1 MISPE
6 NIVKAKK
13 KKRIVI
19 KVGTSSLTQP
29 NGKVNIYFID
39 HLARQISDL
48 SNRDMDVILVS
59 SGAIGIGMPVLGFE
73 HKPNYLPYRQACAA
87 VGQNILMG
95 LYGKCFHDY
104 GKTVAQLLMTKGDAL
119 NTKRYMHMKGALSAL
134 LELGVIPII
143 NENDAVTVDEI
154 KIGDNDTLSAIVA
167 SVAEADLLILLSDI
181 EGLYDKDPHE
191 FADAHLIH
199 DVPHFTRE
207 LFNVAGG
214 AGSARGT
221 GGMYTKLLA
230 AEICVH
236 SGIDMVIAKSDAK
249 EILQRII
256 SGESIGTFF
265 HAENVHP
272 QMKRREIIIGSNV
285 RGKIFIDKGCSEAI
299 LNKGS
304 SLLAIGITK
313 IEGIFSEGDAV
324 SLFYGNHEIA
334 RGISHYG
341 SVELAQIKGLH
352 TKEMRN
358 ALGTPPPYDT
368 VIHRDNLLVMR

>member
-73 HKPNYLPYRQACAA
+73 HKPDYLPYRQACAA

-143 NENDAVTVDEI
+143 NENDAAY
-154 KIGDNDTLSAIVA
+154 S
-167 SVAEADLLILLSDI
+167 
-181 EGLYDKDPHE
+181 
-191 FADAHLIH
+191 
-199 DVPHFTRE
+199 R
-207 LFNVAGG
+207 
-214 AGSARGT
+214 
-221 GGMYTKLLA
+221 
-230 AEICVH
+230 
-236 SGIDMVIAKSDAK
+236 
-249 EILQRII
+249 
-256 SGESIGTFF
+256 
-265 HAENVHP
+265 
-272 QMKRREIIIGSNV
+272 
-285 RGKIFIDKGCSEAI
+285 
-299 LNKGS
+299 
-304 SLLAIGITK
+304 
-313 IEGIFSEGDAV
+313 
-324 SLFYGNHEIA
+324 
-334 RGISHYG
+334 
-341 SVELAQIKGLH
+341 
-352 TKEMRN
+352 
-358 ALGTPPPYDT
+358 
-368 VIHRDNLLVMR
+368 

>member
-1 MISPE
+1 
-6 NIVKAKK
+6 
-13 KKRIVI
+13 
-19 KVGTSSLTQP
+19 
-29 NGKVNIYFID
+29 
-39 HLARQISDL
+39 
-48 SNRDMDVILVS
+48 
-59 SGAIGIGMPVLGFE
+59 
-73 HKPNYLPYRQACAA
+73 
-87 VGQNILMG
+87 
-95 LYGKCFHDY
+95 
-104 GKTVAQLLMTKGDAL
+104 
-119 NTKRYMHMKGALSAL
+119 
-134 LELGVIPII
+134 
-143 NENDAVTVDEI
+143 
-154 KIGDNDTLSAIVA
+154 
-167 SVAEADLLILLSDI
+167 
-181 EGLYDKDPHE
+181 
-191 FADAHLIH
+191 
-199 DVPHFTRE
+199 
-207 LFNVAGG
+207 
-214 AGSARGT
+214 
-221 GGMYTKLLA
+221 MYTKLLA

-285 RGKIFIDKGCSEAI
+285 RGRIFIDKGCSEAI

-324 SLFYGNHEIA
+324 SLFYENHEIA

>member
-1 MISPE
+1 MSFFE
-6 NIVKAKK
+6 NVINAKK
-13 KKRIVI
+13 RKRIVI
-19 KVGTSSLTQP
+19 KVGTSSLTYP
-29 NGKVNIYFID
+29 NGEANIYFID

-48 SNRDMDVILVS
+48 RNRDIDVILVS
-59 SGAIGIGMPVLGFE
+59 SGAIGIGIPILGFE
-73 HKPNYLPYRQACAA
+73 HKPDYLPYKQACAA

-95 LYGKCFHDY
+95 LYCKCFHDY

-167 SVAEADLLILLSDI
+167 SVAEADLLILLSDVK
-181 EGLYDKDPHE
+181 GLYDKDPHK

-199 DVPHFTRE
+199 EVAHFTRD
-207 LFNVAGG
+207 LFDVAGG
-214 AGSARGT
+214 AGSACGT

-230 AEICVH
+230 AEICVR
-236 SGIDMVIAKSDAK
+236 SGIDMIIAESGAK
-249 EILQRII
+249 EILHRIV
-256 SGESIGTFF
+256 SGESMGTFF

-272 QMKRREIIIGSNV
+272 QMKRKEIIIGSNV

-304 SLLAIGITK
+304 SLLAIGITE
-313 IEGIFSEGDAV
+313 IEGSFSVGDTV
-324 SLFYGNHEIA
+324 SLFYENHEIA

-341 SVELAQIKGLH
+341 SAELILIKGLH
-352 TKEMRN
+352 TKEMEN
-358 ALGTPPPYDT
+358 VLGAPPPYDT
-368 VIHRDNLLVMR
+368 VIHRDNLLVMY

>member
-59 SGAIGIGMPVLGFE
+59 SGAIGIGIPVLGFE

-236 SGIDMVIAKSDAK
+236 S
-249 EILQRII
+249 L
-256 SGESIGTFF
+256 
-265 HAENVHP
+265 
-272 QMKRREIIIGSNV
+272 
-285 RGKIFIDKGCSEAI
+285 
-299 LNKGS
+299 
-304 SLLAIGITK
+304 SL
-313 IEGIFSEGDAV
+313 
-324 SLFYGNHEIA
+324 
-334 RGISHYG
+334 
-341 SVELAQIKGLH
+341 
-352 TKEMRN
+352 
-358 ALGTPPPYDT
+358 
-368 VIHRDNLLVMR
+368 IHI

>member
-1 MISPE
+1 M
-6 NIVKAKK
+6 
-13 KKRIVI
+13 
-19 KVGTSSLTQP
+19 GTSSLTQP

-73 HKPNYLPYRQACAA
+73 HKPDYLPYRQACAA

-181 EGLYDKDPHE
+181 KGLYDKDPHE

-265 HAENVHP
+265 M
-272 QMKRREIIIGSNV
+272 QKMS
-285 RGKIFIDKGCSEAI
+285 
-299 LNKGS
+299 
-304 SLLAIGITK
+304 
-313 IEGIFSEGDAV
+313 
-324 SLFYGNHEIA
+324 
-334 RGISHYG
+334 
-341 SVELAQIKGLH
+341 
-352 TKEMRN
+352 
-358 ALGTPPPYDT
+358 
-368 VIHRDNLLVMR
+368 IHK

>member
-59 SGAIGIGMPVLGFE
+59 SGAIGIGIPVLGFE

-167 SVAEADLLILLSDI
+167 SVAEADLLILLS
-181 EGLYDKDPHE
+181 
-191 FADAHLIH
+191 

-324 SLFYGNHEIA
+324 SLFYENHEIA

>member
-59 SGAIGIGMPVLGFE
+59 SGAIGIGIPVLGFE

-154 KIGDNDTLSAIVA
+154 K
-167 SVAEADLLILLSDI
+167 
-181 EGLYDKDPHE
+181 
-191 FADAHLIH
+191 
-199 DVPHFTRE
+199 
-207 LFNVAGG
+207 
-214 AGSARGT
+214 
-221 GGMYTKLLA
+221 
-230 AEICVH
+230 
-236 SGIDMVIAKSDAK
+236 
-249 EILQRII
+249 
-256 SGESIGTFF
+256 
-265 HAENVHP
+265 
-272 QMKRREIIIGSNV
+272 
-285 RGKIFIDKGCSEAI
+285 
-299 LNKGS
+299 
-304 SLLAIGITK
+304 
-313 IEGIFSEGDAV
+313 
-324 SLFYGNHEIA
+324 
-334 RGISHYG
+334 
-341 SVELAQIKGLH
+341 
-352 TKEMRN
+352 
-358 ALGTPPPYDT
+358 
-368 VIHRDNLLVMR
+368 